1 MFAISELLDKQ
12 AATDKPWLPSLKA
25 PLLYGENGRG
35 NIRVN
40 GEYRAAVPSGGIFV
54 RAAANNG
61 RRGIEEY
68 RKLLVCF
75 SPTES

>member
-25 PLLYGENGRG
+25 PLLYGEN
-35 NIRVN
+35 
-40 GEYRAAVPSGGIFV
+40 RAAVPSGGIFV

-61 RRGIEEY
+61 RRDIEEY